1 MSLQLRIQGVVLAGA
16 GAPPG
21 LADPKTTLFA
31 LEGTQERSGSHLPDP
46 SLSPRME
53 ESPLVTPT
61 DSHLMDKDLSVEIV
75 EADHVG
81 EGNPHAQESCR
92 RERRNQVQLGG
103 TDGALLEHVLC

>member
-1 MSLQLRIQGVVLAGA
+1 MAGA

-31 LEGTQERSGSHLPDP
+31 LAGTQERSGSHLPDP
-46 SLSPRME
+46 NLPPRVK

-61 DSHLMDKDLSVEIV
+61 DSHLVDKDLRVEIV

-103 TDGALLEHVLC
+103 GDGALLEHDLC